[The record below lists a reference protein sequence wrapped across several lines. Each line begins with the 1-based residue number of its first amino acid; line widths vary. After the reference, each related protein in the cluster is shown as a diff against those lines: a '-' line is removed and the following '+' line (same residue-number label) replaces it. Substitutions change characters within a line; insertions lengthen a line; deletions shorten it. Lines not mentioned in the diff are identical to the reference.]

1 LSTFID
7 DCRREIPNE
16 LVNVTNTVDS
26 VHYEATAIIKHV
38 AAQKK
43 FPIVIFEQPLN
54 LHSSL
59 ARSGKKTSNSGYGLQ
74 RA

>member
-7 DCRREIPNE
+7 DCRPEIPNE

-26 VHYEATAIIKHV
+26 VHYEATAIRL

-54 LHSSL
+54 LHGS
-59 ARSGKKTSNSGYGLQ
+59 
-74 RA
+74 

>member
-1 LSTFID
+1 LSTFN
-7 DCRREIPNE
+7 DCRPEIPNE

-26 VHYEATAIIKHV
+26 VHYEATAIIKRL

-54 LHSSL
+54 LHGS
-59 ARSGKKTSNSGYGLQ
+59 
-74 RA
+74 